1 MKKVVLT
8 AVAVLNLIIFS
19 QAQSLIKPISQKI
32 NTKEYREHALSVSG
46 DGKVCVYAQERQTGT
61 HLMMATRNDVNSDWN
76 SPTEIDALR
85 NIKVST
91 TSLNYDGTKLYFDAQ
106 LDNGFGESDIYFS
119 ERVGLVWSKPV
130 NAGEPLNT
138 SMYEGNP
145 SISAD
150 GKTLFFVREKYEKI
164 GNKKCYTIWVVNRT
178 EDGSWTNFD
187 RLPEPINSDCEKAP
201 IIMADN
207 RTLIFSS
214 LRPGGKGGFDFY
226 QSELQEDGSWTFPKD
241 LDIINTEKDEEF
253 LSVSGNAEKIYY
265 EIKGD
270 VYEVVLPAKFRGTK
284 HVPISFKVI
293 DAITKEPIDA
303 KLTTALNSKSKLSMD
318 AKNGQSVFQLKA
330 GTDYTVALAA
340 NGYGSKE
347 VSINLVE
354 TPNGIVENVVEL
366 MPMNMTY
373 QFKFVSSSGSTVYD
387 AKYKMID
394 LKTNQPIS
402 VDANGNVNLVFGRN
416 YAISVVASGFEPYA
430 EQFSADTKDAANKF
444 IKTITLGGKNEIVI
458 KEGDTKKVVE
468 AKVPIEEV
476 VYNTAKAPDMSKPV
490 ETFKLK
496 SDPTVVYETKKIYT
510 LNDVYFKTS
519 SPIIASEYYIDLN
532 RLAELMT
539 LNPHL
544 SVQLAGYSDSSGDAA
559 YNLKLSERRA
569 KACADYLYRTG
580 IDKSR
585 ILVQGF
591 GEQELILDQSGREDK
606 FKSRRVRF
614 IVY

>member
-1 MKKVVLT
+1 MKKVVMT
-8 AVAVLNLIIFS
+8 AVAVLNLVMIS

-32 NTKEYREHALSVSG
+32 NTKEHREHALSVSG

-61 HLMMATRNDVNSDWN
+61 QLMMATRNDVDSDWN
-76 SPTEIDALR
+76 SPIEIDGLK
-85 NIKVST
+85 NVKVST
-91 TSLNYDGTKLYFDAQ
+91 TTLNYDGTKLYFDAQ
-106 LDNGFGESDIYFS
+106 LETGFGEKDIYFS
-119 ERVGLVWSKPV
+119 DRVGLIWSKPV

-138 SMYEGNP
+138 SMHEGNP
-145 SISAD
+145 SISPD

-164 GNKKCYTIWVVNRT
+164 GDKKCYTIWVVNRT
-178 EDGSWTNFD
+178 EDGGWTSFD

-226 QSELQEDGSWTFPKD
+226 QTELQEDGSWTFPKD
-241 LDIINTEKDEEF
+241 FDFINTDKDEEY
-253 LSVSGNAEKIYY
+253 LAVSGNSDKVFF

-270 VYEVVLPAKFRGTK
+270 IYEVVLPAKFRGTK
-284 HVPISFKVI
+284 SVPISFKVI

-303 KLTTALNSKSKLSMD
+303 KLTTALNSKSKLSMS
-318 AKNGQSVFQLKA
+318 AKNGQSDFQLKA

-354 TPNGIVENVVEL
+354 VPNGTVENVVEL
-366 MPMNMTY
+366 MPMRMTY
-373 QFKFVSSSGSTVYD
+373 QFKFISSSGSTVYD

-402 VDANGNVNLVFGRN
+402 VDANGTVNLVFGGN
-416 YAISVVASGFEPYA
+416 YAISVVASGFEPFA
-430 EQFSADTKDAANKF
+430 EQFTADTKDGENGF
-444 IKTITLGGKNEIVI
+444 VKTISMVGKNEVVVNT
-458 KEGDTKKVVE
+458 GTTKKIVE
-468 AKVPIEEV
+468 TKVPIEEIT
-476 VYNTAKAPDMSKPV
+476 YNIAKAPELSKPV
-490 ETFKLK
+490 EIFKLK

-519 SPIIASEYYIDLN
+519 SPIIASEYFIDLN
-532 RLAELMT
+532 RLTELMT
-539 LNPHL
+539 LNPQL
-544 SVQLAGYSDSSGDAA
+544 SVQLAGYSDTSGDAA
-559 YNLKLSERRA
+559 FNVKLSERRA
-569 KACADYLYRTG
+569 KACADYLYRSG

-591 GEQELILDQSGREDK
+591 GEKEIVFDQNGREDK